1 MISYAA
7 ALDLIE
13 TAAAPLPARP
23 AVPAVSLGASV
34 ATDIHST
41 TAVPSFPNAAM
52 DGFALRSA
60 DTTRATAA
68 DPVRLTVAGSVAAGQ
83 PPPATTPD
91 HSAWEIMT
99 GAAMP
104 APCDAVVPVERVERL
119 PGNPHCIHVR
129 EPLLPGTNRRVA
141 GEDFQ
146 VGDLMLAAGE
156 PVTPQ
161 AIMALAAVGQ
171 DRVPTRP
178 MPRVVV
184 ITTGGELTA
193 SGPPDTVSRIRDV
206 NGPYLA
212 AMLEALRI
220 PLVAHRSVGDDP
232 DALRRELAS
241 AGSDCEII
249 ITTGGVSAGRLDY
262 VPAMLAQLGATVFFH
277 QVAIRPGKPLLF
289 ARLPGGPLLFG
300 LPGNPMAV
308 AVGLRFFVLPAI
320 RALLGQGREKFLPA
334 RAGSAVRSRP
344 AMTFFAKATARVTAD
359 GSADGHAA
367 AGSGVIQDQPPA
379 AGELLGYRAG
389 WRRGH

>member
-1 MISYAA
+1 
-7 ALDLIE
+7 
-13 TAAAPLPARP
+13 
-23 AVPAVSLGASV
+23 
-34 ATDIHST
+34 
-41 TAVPSFPNAAM
+41 M

-68 DPVRLTVAGSVAAGQ
+68 DPVRLAVAGSVAAGQ
-83 PPPATTPD
+83 PPPTATPD

-104 APCDAVVPVERVERL
+104 APCDAVIPVERVERL
-119 PGNPHCIHVR
+119 AWQSQRIHVR
-129 EPLLPGTNRRVA
+129 EPLRSGQNRRAA

-156 PVTPQ
+156 AVSPQ

-171 DRVPTRP
+171 DRVATRP

-206 NGPYLA
+206 NGPYLT
-212 AMLEALRI
+212 AMLDALRI

-241 AGSDCEII
+241 VGGDCEII

-262 VPAMLAQLGATVFFH
+262 VPAMLAQLGATVLFH

-289 ARLPGGPLLFG
+289 ARLPAGPLLFG

-320 RALLGQGREKFLPA
+320 RALLGQGRENFLPA
-334 RAGSAVRSRP
+334 RAGLRGALAPRHDLFRQGHG
-344 AMTFFAKATARVTAD
+344 ARYRRGRAD
-359 GSADGHAA
+359 GYAA

-389 WRRGH
+389 WRCGHRRRRYPAGGAPVANGFSGGKLTCRPDPCSRS